1 MTDHLDI
8 VPDEFLDAYDTN
20 DVSEALRK
28 AEKAPSS
35 TPHENMRRCPY
46 CNSVKVRQKTESFAA
61 RPSRKPEDH
70 KCVECGE
77 HFDNPIR
84 PDAADRGTP

>member
-8 VPDEFLDAYDTN
+8 VPDEFLDAYGTN
-20 DVSEALRK
+20 DVSEALRE
-28 AEKAPSS
+28 AEKARS
-35 TPHENMRRCPY
+35 TTPYENMRRCPY

-61 RPSRKPEDH
+61 RASRKPEDH

-84 PDAADRGTP
+84 PDADDRGTP